1 MGRRRR
7 GRALDGVLIL
17 DKPAGIT
24 SNKALQI
31 ARAIYNAAKAGHTGS
46 LDPLATGV
54 LPLCFGEA
62 TKFSSQLLD
71 ADKCYRADVVL
82 GVSTDTADRDG
93 EVISEQDASHL
104 SQAQIE
110 SALDAFR
117 GDILQVPPMVSALKR
132 DGQPLY
138 KLARQGIE
146 VERDPRPVTIREL
159 TLESF
164 EAGPAVRLVL
174 KVHCSKGTYIRSIA
188 SDLGEALGVGG
199 HVAEL
204 RRIQAGPFDL
214 EHAVTLSQLEGLK
227 ADEAFDAMDARLLPV
242 DAALAHLP
250 ELQLGEA
257 ASFYLLQGQPV
268 TAPGAPANGL
278 LRLRDHRGQFLGL
291 GEVQDDGRLGPKR
304 LIANK
309 DL

>member
-93 EVISEQDASHL
+93 EVVSEQDASHL

-146 VERDPRPVTIREL
+146 VEREPRPVTIHEL
-159 TLESF
+159 SLESF
-164 EAGPAVRLVL
+164 EAGSAVKLVL

-188 SDLGEALGVGG
+188 SDLGEALSVGG

-204 RRIQAGPFDL
+204 RRIGAGPFDL
-214 EHAVTLSQLEGLK
+214 ERAVTLPQLEDLK
-227 ADEAFDAMDARLLPV
+227 AQEAFEAMDELLLPV
-242 DAALAHLP
+242 DAALSHLP
-250 ELQLGEA
+250 ELQLGES

-278 LRLRDHRGQFLGL
+278 LRLRDHQGQFLGL

>member
-82 GVSTDTADRDG
+82 GVTTDTADRDG
-93 EVISEQDASHL
+93 EVIATTDASSL
-104 SQAQIE
+104 SQANIE
-110 SALDAFR
+110 AALDAFR

-146 VERDPRPVTIREL
+146 VEREPRPVTIREL

-164 EAGPAVRLVL
+164 EPGVAAKLTL

-204 RRIQAGPFDL
+204 RRIMAGPFDL
-214 EHAVTLSQLEGLK
+214 EHAVTLAELESLK
-227 ADEAFDAMDARLLPV
+227 AEQAFEAMDELLLPV

-250 ELQLGEA
+250 ELQLGETA
-257 ASFYLLQGQPV
+257 AFYLLQGQPV

-278 LRLRDHRGQFLGL
+278 LRLRDHRGVFIGL